1 MTPHFACHTRQ
12 TVVASVC
19 LLLCLL
25 IPLALAA
32 DLVDLHIVEA
42 DGVYSI
48 NVIMQMQVPAQY
60 VHRVLTD
67 YAHIYRLDPAITDSE
82 ILPSVDDGVVRVR
95 TRIEDCISLFC
106 KKIEMVED
114 VRDLDQGDLKAT
126 TVSSLSSFKS
136 GYTEWKILGMGER
149 TRVIYQAQMEPDFF
163 IPPLIGVYFV
173 KQKLQQRLLASME
186 RIECIA
192 RHQAG
197 LEQNLETEP
206 VLVAAKPT
214 DDHDPGAA
222 LLAAKAPTMIARAP
236 AAGRTVRDN
245 MDCARPCSTN
255 VTSCQP

>member
-1 MTPHFACHTRQ
+1 MTMQFACHTRQ
-12 TVVASVC
+12 TVVTSVC

-32 DLVDLHIVEA
+32 DLVDLHVGETE
-42 DGVYSI
+42 GVYSI
-48 NVIMQMQVPAQY
+48 NVTMQMQVPAQY

-82 ILPSVDDGVVRVR
+82 ILSSADDGVVRVR
-95 TRIEDCISLFC
+95 TRIDDCIAFFC

-114 VRDLDQGDLKAT
+114 VRDLDHGDLKAT
-126 TVSSLSSFKS
+126 TVSNLSSFKS
-136 GYTEWKILGMGER
+136 GHTEWKILGIGER
-149 TRVIYQAQMEPDFF
+149 TQVTYQAQMEPDFF
-163 IPPLIGVYFV
+163 IPPLLGAYFV

-206 VLVAAKPT
+206 VFVADDLT
-214 DDHDPGAA
+214 DHHSLGAA
-222 LLAAKAPTMIARAP
+222 LLAGKDPTMIARAP

-245 MDCARPCSTN
+245 IDCARPCSLSATP
-255 VTSCQP
+255 CQP